1 MKRSIIVL
9 IIGATG
15 LWIAFAAV
23 LIGNVPSWLPTS
35 FSALAR
41 PTSFADLGQ
50 SFSLFD
56 GLFSSLALVLGL
68 TAVLIQIRQQADS
81 NVIGAFSARQ
91 QFLIAECDRLEQQI
105 QSLKNS
111 EKVDTSLFTNMVE
124 KKKRLLDESKKIDG
138 RLKELLNQI

>member
-1 MKRSIIVL
+1 M
-9 IIGATG
+9 
-15 LWIAFAAV
+15 AFAAV
-23 LIGNVPSWLPTS
+23 LLGNYVPLWLPTS

-41 PTSFADLGQ
+41 PTSIADLGQ

-91 QFLIAECDRLEQQI
+91 QFLLAECDRLEQQI

-111 EKVDTSLFTNMVE
+111 GKPDTSLFTNMVE